1 MKALIASVFALA
13 VLGAAATPASAL
25 TVHIGG
31 GHHWHHWHHAHWHH
45 WHHHRHW

>member
-31 GHHWHHWHHAHWHH
+31 GHHWHHHYYGHH
-45 WHHHRHW
+45 WRHHRHW